1 MLGAN
6 QVSWINRFSLS
17 PIGVGDI
24 QGGGVGTQVRNE
36 VGVWKVPG
44 LSPKR
49 KEVLEGAGF

>member
-1 MLGAN
+1 MDQPVLPQPYRG
-6 QVSWINRFSLS
+6 R
-17 PIGVGDI
+17 GHTG
-24 QGGGVGTQVRNE
+24 GGGVGTQVRNE